1 MNLSTIKR
9 GAAISGLLI
18 SLLALATLAQQS
30 SGRFSDSF
38 HGSALDATHWK
49 VIKFNASG
57 NVSETSNGLQMT
69 LTVRNVSNFFA
80 ETVWLTCRIQGDFSA
95 QVDFRLVD
103 WPVNNG
109 ILLGLGVRPNA
120 LPIGAKTL
128 NGMTGK
134 DPGFL
139 EAVAERL
146 NVKPNQITDQ
156 PGGGDFYAADFNG
169 TQTFLTPTGRSSG
182 KLRIARAGGQFTAYY
197 WDGKI
202 WVPLGFWSPTV
213 ADQDEWLAIQ
223 LWGFESS
230 PDIQVILE
238 NFSITAGALGCS

>member
-1 MNLSTIKR
+1 MSLSTIKR
-9 GAAISGLLI
+9 VAAISGSLI
-18 SLLALATLAQQS
+18 LVLVLATLAQQS
-30 SGRFSDSF
+30 TGTFSDSF
-38 HGSALDATHWK
+38 HGPALDTTHWK
-49 VIKFNASG
+49 VIKFNAAG
-57 NVSETSNGLQMT
+57 NVSATTAGLQVA
-69 LTVRNVSNFFA
+69 LTARNVSNFFA

-95 QVDFRLVD
+95 QVDFGLTN
-103 WPVNNG
+103 WPVNSG

-120 LPIGAKTL
+120 LLIGAKTL
-128 NGMTGK
+128 NGMTGR
-134 DPGFL
+134 DPGSL
-139 EAVAERL
+139 EAIAERL
-146 NVKPNQITDQ
+146 SLKPHQVVDQ
-156 PGGGDFYAADFNG
+156 PGGGDFYAGDFNG
-169 TQTFLTPTGRSSG
+169 TQTYLTPTGRSSG

-238 NFSITAGALGCS
+238 NFSITAGSLGCP